1 MKRTRS
7 SASFSVVHK
16 KSRRATNSGYQTF
29 DQSSVLND
37 LEESSGNL
45 LGKVVEGSPNP
56 KIRVASYLFGGE
68 PAVLDVQFRKTEL
81 PSTSEP
87 KTTPSAFRRT
97 LTRDVAAPKTEVK
110 PPELNKGDIVELRSC
125 LLSEDMSTVYAWD
138 SRQIA
143 PASKANRFLIMPE
156 TLACIVFRQS
166 QNADETTRKDY
177 SVIIASRSEAVSI
190 TDTWASISTLKEF
203 MGRKDEGVGGFILRG
218 KKNAKIKKRTGVS
231 FLRGKRHADANASD
245 DQFIID
251 FIKAKGDMLSQ
262 YVSDENPWEALP
274 LYRLPVSHHSQDRV
288 EALANRAGYMTFHD
302 NDPFKLEFVHTNV
315 VLGFSDKGAPYV
327 AHLGLSRSKPL
338 LIDTALPEKARE
350 NKIKIKR
357 EDALMTA

>member
-16 KSRRATNSGYQTF
+16 KSRRAINSGYQTF

-37 LEESSGNL
+37 LEESAGNL
-45 LGKVVEGSPNP
+45 LGTVVEGGTSP
-56 KIRVASYLFGGE
+56 KIRVASYLFGGK
-68 PAVLDVQFRKTEL
+68 PVVLDVKFRKAEL
-81 PSTSEP
+81 PTPSEP

-97 LTRDVAAPKTEVK
+97 LTRDVNTPKADPK

-125 LLSEDMSTVYAWD
+125 LLSEDMTTVYAWE
-138 SRQIA
+138 SREIA
-143 PASKANRFLIMPE
+143 PATKANRFLVMPE
-156 TLACIVFRQS
+156 TLACIVFRMGT
-166 QNADETTRKDY
+166 DEEAKKDY
-177 SVIIASRSEAVSI
+177 NVVIASRSEAAPI
-190 TDTWASISTLKEF
+190 TDTWGSISSLKEF
-203 MGRKDEGVGGFILRG
+203 IGRKEENVGGFILRG

-231 FLRGKRHADANASD
+231 FIRGKRHADANASD

-262 YVSDENPWEALP
+262 YVSEENPWEALP
-274 LYRLPVSHHSQDRV
+274 LYRLPISNQAYDRV
-288 EALANRAGYMTFHD
+288 EALANRASYMTFND
-302 NDPFKLEFVHTNV
+302 NDPFKLEFVHANV
-315 VLGFSDKGAPYV
+315 VLGFSPKGGSYV

-338 LIDTALPEKARE
+338 LVDTALPEKARE

-357 EDALMTA
+357 EDVLMTA